1 MLASLEPAALAQCFE
16 AVAAGLEVSDG
27 DGTCVGLYF
36 MHCAL
41 PRFLTHNVDFERDFE
56 RYSPW
61 PRPCAS
67 AASAMSTQ
75 TESTRHRHTH
85 ARTHAQAHTCWAHS
99 TPHSSHQPV
108 LPSSC
113 PTQPG
118 VVVAHQNHR
127 WLAVPTPRSAV
138 SNPMQS
144 AYVRPFAMSL
154 ESPVWHS
161 R

>member
-1 MLASLEPAALAQCFE
+1 MLTSLEPAALAQYFE

-75 TESTRHRHTH
+75 TESTRHTHT
-85 ARTHAQAHTCWAHS
+85 RTHTRTSTHMVGALDPTLLSSTSFAKLLSHTAGRCGGAS
-99 TPHSSHQPV
+99 KPQVARCTNAAKCGEQPDAVRVCSSLRNV
-108 LPSSC
+108 
-113 PTQPG
+113 T
-118 VVVAHQNHR
+118 
-127 WLAVPTPRSAV
+127 
-138 SNPMQS
+138 
-144 AYVRPFAMSL
+144 
-154 ESPVWHS
+154 
-161 R
+161 